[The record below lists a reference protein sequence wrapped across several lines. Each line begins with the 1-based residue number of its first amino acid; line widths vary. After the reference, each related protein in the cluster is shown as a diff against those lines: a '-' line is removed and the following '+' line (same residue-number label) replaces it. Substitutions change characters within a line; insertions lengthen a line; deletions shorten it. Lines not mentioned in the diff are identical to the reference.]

1 MPRVQD
7 TTINTNNWTVEECER
22 DSSDKGNQIDEMSEW
37 EILKAMEDEGI
48 SVWKN
53 WCKFQDTSSTVD
65 PRKIILFIDSY
76 VLPREN
82 ALLQK
87 IKTDAKS
94 HQANG
99 DATPVSMIETLVRP
113 VMRLWSYQNKK
124 EKYTKRSSHPDFISD
139 SSPEGEHGKDD
150 GVEQDKDFTFI
161 EARVNPSSK
170 SRGRDTTSHERNSI
184 RLEKRPKPDRPGLVR
199 MTRDVRIRSGAN
211 SSCNNSRDRS
221 QVQQTAGSTSD
232 NLSSLSDQTTMKPFK
247 NIFVNG
253 KLPRT
258 TGSRE
263 LNFEKTDKVSLKP
276 FANTLPS
283 LYRQWSESRNDR
295 LSVASMNEQF
305 GTSWRQEEEAEY
317 YDKGVTLV
325 SEVGRLVDKYKL
337 SVEQALRRMEEER
350 ARKRMSLS
358 EFASEVSK
366 YRKGRTELY
375 SLSK

>member
-7 TTINTNNWTVEECER
+7 TTINTNNWTVEKCER

-82 ALLQK
+82 AFLQK

-113 VMRLWSYQNKK
+113 VMRLWSHQNKK

-150 GVEQDKDFTFI
+150 GVEQDKDSTFI

-170 SRGRDTTSHERNSI
+170 SRGRDTTLHERNSV
-184 RLEKRPKPDRPGLVR
+184 RLEKRPKPDRPGL
-199 MTRDVRIRSGAN
+199 
-211 SSCNNSRDRS
+211 
-221 QVQQTAGSTSD
+221 
-232 NLSSLSDQTTMKPFK
+232 
-247 NIFVNG
+247 
-253 KLPRT
+253 
-258 TGSRE
+258 
-263 LNFEKTDKVSLKP
+263 
-276 FANTLPS
+276 
-283 LYRQWSESRNDR
+283 SRNDR

-317 YDKGVTLV
+317 YDKGVKLV
-325 SEVGRLVDKYKL
+325 SEFHDAARGHSRLTVVLDL
-337 SVEQALRRMEEER
+337 THLQFNLHLRIQPCQRVYQVHLYR
-350 ARKRMSLS
+350 VARDQDWINKQMQNTPLNEMCGGIIINSLS
-358 EFASEVSK
+358 AVN
-366 YRKGRTELY
+366 RTTVPIAFVDPANVLQ
-375 SLSK
+375 K